1 MELQEIQDH
10 FLMLIKSTC
19 FFCNI
24 EPEITEGEGKL
35 AIVLRRTPSTDRKV
49 STAFRLIYTI
59 MNASGGYGKLPPASR
74 FEDQSSCDDYGDDIQ
89 GMQHYD
95 LLTLDIPDD
104 SGKVMLSLTVCVEDY
119 RVIS

>member
-10 FLMLIKSTC
+10 FLQLIKSTC

-24 EPEITEGEGKL
+24 EPDITIGEGKL
-35 AIVLRRTPSTDRKV
+35 SCILRRTPSTDRQV

-59 MNASGGYGKLPPASR
+59 MSSSGRLGKLPLSAR
-74 FEDQSSCDDYGDDIQ
+74 FEDQSTCADYGDDIQ
-89 GMQHYD
+89 GMRHYD
-95 LLTLDIPDD
+95 LLTLDIPDG
-104 SGKVMLSLTVCVEDY
+104 SGKVMLSLMVCVEDY